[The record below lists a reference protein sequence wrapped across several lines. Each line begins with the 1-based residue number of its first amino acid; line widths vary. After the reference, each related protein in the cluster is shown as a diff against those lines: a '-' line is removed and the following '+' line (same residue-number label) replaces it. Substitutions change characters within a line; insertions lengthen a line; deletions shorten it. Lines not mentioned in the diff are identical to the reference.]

1 LIYGLLGK
9 KLGHSL
15 SPQIHSLFGEYPY
28 ELFCR
33 EENELDEFFADEKI
47 TAFNVT
53 VPYKIKAINRCDFIS
68 ETAKKI
74 GSVNTVV
81 RDEKGKLHGYN
92 TDYFGFKYMAQKY
105 GADFKNKKVL
115 ILGNGGAS
123 RSVHAVA
130 EDGGARE
137 IIIVSR
143 TGENNY
149 GNLDRHFD
157 ADIIVNTTPVGMF
170 PNNSEKL
177 IDLAMFISLSCVLD
191 LIYNPM
197 KTALLIDAEKL
208 GIPNGNGLSML
219 VAQGLRSAELFF
231 DKKLDES
238 LIENAYSKIKNDTQ
252 NIVMIGMPGCGKS
265 MLAKIL
271 AKKLDRVLIDTD
283 TKIEDK
289 TSKKI
294 PDIFSENGEE
304 FFRKIETEIV
314 KESGKKLGAIIATGG
329 GAVLKE
335 ENRNALSQNGLIVYL
350 KRDISSLA
358 TDNRPLS
365 ENEDA
370 IRKLYNERREIY
382 ESFADITVDVDSDA
396 ETTANRIIEELKK
409 Q

>member
-1 LIYGLLGK
+1 MIYGLLGK

-53 VPYKIKAINRCDFIS
+53 VPYKIEAFNRCDFIS

-170 PNNSEKL
+170 PNNGERL

-197 KTALLIDAEKL
+197 KTALLIVAEKL

-283 TKIEDK
+283 TEIEEK